1 MNNFDDLKL
10 ATEAMTGGKNTVL
23 LDDVGMPSIMVVIP
37 KMSCK
42 DLITGAAD
50 TTHPAFIV
58 NNIEKDKVYISK
70 YINVVHNNRAYS
82 LPMQD
87 PHNNVNFN
95 NALAYCNNKGNGWG
109 LMPASLWAA
118 IALWC
123 KKNGTMPHGN
133 NNYGADISYPHEKGV
148 ATSAGSDG
156 KINRTATGSGPASW
170 NHDNTIAG
178 ICDLNGNVWEWQ
190 SGIRLVYGE
199 LQILA
204 NANAID
210 PSYSQDATS
219 TWWKA
224 IHAQTGKL
232 VAPESTITS
241 QQLVGTTVKL
251 NYSSTGNVWSFESGI
266 ESEQAIDSSRS
277 CAFAKIKS
285 DQLGDGAKILLRS
298 LALIPD
304 ESTTETDY
312 EGDLFYANNGTA
324 ERCVFRGGYW
334 AHGAN
339 AGVFS
344 LHGIHSRSSVIT
356 HIGFRSAYYDL

>member
-10 ATEAMTGGKNTVL
+10 ATEAMSGGKNTVL

-204 NANAID
+204 NANAAS
-210 PSYSQDATS
+210 PAYSQEATS

-224 IHAQTGKL
+224 INAQSGTL
-232 VAPESTITS
+232 VTPESTITS

-334 AHGAN
+334 GNGAS

-344 LHGIHSRSSVIT
+344 LHASASRSHSDT
-356 HIGFRSAYYDL
+356 GIGFRSAYYDL